1 MELVTKSKRPGMD
14 CTLDVYFEQTEGL
27 PKYIN
32 DKTCYK
38 MVLITSGSFIV
49 EDNGKYNVITAP
61 AFILVNEKA
70 EVKVVSEDNVKSR
83 DMLWLT
89 LVQDIWKV
97 QLRNQRICW

>member
-70 EVKVVSEDNVKSR
+70 EVKVVSETR
-83 DMLWLT
+83 
-89 LVQDIWKV
+89 
-97 QLRNQRICW
+97 